1 MITNESSV
9 QGQSCA
15 EYGPQDVVGGH
26 GPVWSNSLPWS
37 DGVVSQQPLVWSNDA
52 NSRPRLRGRRYG
64 GEPSPTES
72 RAPSP
77 EPRARVPTEPRAP
90 SPEPR
95 VPSEPRAPSPDY
107 DVPMSFCEH
116 CEGQRFDRARVLRTL
131 RQLHKELRATDR
143 CAGEAVSAALHAI
156 RTMDIPHLEIV
167 DEADEVVH

>member
-1 MITNESSV
+1 VRTVADPEWEPVIANESSV

-15 EYGPQDVVGGH
+15 DYGPQAVVAGH
-26 GPVWSNSLPWS
+26 GLVWSNSLPWS
-37 DGVVSQQPLVWSNDA
+37 DGVVRSNRWSEVTMRMA
-52 NSRPRLRGRRYG
+52 APAFGPGATAGSRA
-64 GEPSPTES
+64 PTES

-77 EPRARVPTEPRAP
+77 E
-90 SPEPR
+90 S
-95 VPSEPRAPSPDY
+95 RAPSPDY

>member
-1 MITNESSV
+1 MRTVADPEWEPVIANESSV

-15 EYGPQDVVGGH
+15 DYGPQAVVAGH
-26 GPVWSNSLPWS
+26 GLVWSNSLPWS
-37 DGVVSQQPLVWSNDA
+37 DGVVRSNRWSEVTMRMA
-52 NSRPRLRGRRYG
+52 APAFGPGATAGSRA
-64 GEPSPTES
+64 PTES

-77 EPRARVPTEPRAP
+77 ESRAP
-90 SPEPR
+90 SPE
-95 VPSEPRAPSPDY
+95 SRAPSPDY